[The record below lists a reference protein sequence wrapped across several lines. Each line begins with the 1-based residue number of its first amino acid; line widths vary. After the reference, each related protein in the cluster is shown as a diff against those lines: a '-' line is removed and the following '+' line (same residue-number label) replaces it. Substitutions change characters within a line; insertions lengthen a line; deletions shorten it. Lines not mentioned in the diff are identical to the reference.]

1 MSQEENIL
9 GGRVEKIT
17 LGIQTLNGEIFPS
30 PVYRLVLNVAY
41 GYAVGQLQ
49 KGYNI
54 RVNYSNYFITKT
66 SVDIET
72 IEKAEKV
79 FSFLQKTK
87 ALFTVTVRRE
97 KTCSGSQ
104 YVQLN
109 ETTTDTE
116 LYSLKEF
123 KTFKGLWKTIEG
135 EIFENKYTPSITR
148 FSGYGLDWYVKLLP
162 EYPLTFSQG
171 STITANPFATQGHL
185 EVLKL
190 TYDDIFAIPYYLYSR
205 RKQVTMFNHSLQG
218 DLVVIS
224 LGLQWKIIKVL
235 SETQVISQDHDPI
248 ALPQGEY
255 LFIHPR
261 PKDRVD

>member
-1 MSQEENIL
+1 MSEQIDKI
-9 GGRVEKIT
+9 EKIT
-17 LGIQTLNGEIFPS
+17 LAIQTIDGEIFPS
-30 PVYRLVLNVAY
+30 PVYRLVLSVAY
-41 GYAVGQLQ
+41 GYSLGKLQ

-66 SVDIET
+66 SIDIDT
-72 IEKAEKV
+72 VEKVEKV

-87 ALFTVTVRRE
+87 ALFTINLKRE

-109 ETTTDTE
+109 DVTTDTE

-123 KTFKGLWKTIEG
+123 KTFKGLWKTIEA

-148 FSGYGLDWYVKLLP
+148 FSGQGLDWYVKLLP
-162 EYPLTFSQG
+162 EYPLSFNQG
-171 STITANPFATQGHL
+171 STITATPFTTQGHL

-190 TYDDIFAIPYYLYSR
+190 SYDDIFAIPYYLYSR
-205 RKQVTMFNHSLQG
+205 RKKITMFNHSLQG
-218 DLVVIS
+218 ELLVIP
-224 LGLQWKIIKVL
+224 LWLQWKIIKVL
-235 SETQVISQDHDPI
+235 SETTITSNDHDPI

-255 LFIHPR
+255 LLIHPK
-261 PKDRVD
+261 PTQQVD